1 MTQILFSFLVSGLLD
16 DFIVKM
22 RRILFDVD
30 VDDDDY
36 YYHRFNVNVKAPID
50 IGTVE
55 GTVHWDF

>member
-1 MTQILFSFLVSGLLD
+1 
-16 DFIVKM
+16 M

-30 VDDDDY
+30 VDDVHDDDDDDY
-36 YYHRFNVNVKAPID
+36 YYYRFNVKVKAPID

>member
-1 MTQILFSFLVSGLLD
+1 
-16 DFIVKM
+16 M

-30 VDDDDY
+30 VDDDDDDDDY

>member
-1 MTQILFSFLVSGLLD
+1 
-16 DFIVKM
+16 M

-30 VDDDDY
+30 VDHDDDDDY

-55 GTVHWDF
+55 GTVHWDFWFIFKFLCDF